1 MSGKNKTILLVEDEA
16 IIAMLETQQLEKYGY
31 SVQHVTTG
39 EKAVHAILE
48 NVFPIDLILMDIDLG
63 SSIDG
68 TQAAEQILKHKEIP
82 IVFLSS
88 HTEPEVVDKTEKITS
103 YGYVVKSSSITVLDA
118 SIKMALKLFNAN
130 RRVEHELA
138 ERKLA
143 EVELLNKID
152 ELQRLH
158 RLTVG
163 RELKMIEMKREVNNL
178 LKKSGFEEKY
188 SLSFEN
194 SDGESYDN

>member
-138 ERKLA
+138 ERKQT